1 MLDNTILKLIL
12 QPLVENALYHGIK
25 NKRCGGTIVVRAS
38 QNTNGEIR
46 LEVEDNGIGFSADKL
61 ARVRASIGE
70 DADDMRL
77 ENGFG
82 IDNVNKRI
90 QLYYG
95 RQYGLSI
102 QSEYQV
108 GTCVAFVIP
117 AKTETVA

>member
-1 MLDNTILKLIL
+1 M
-12 QPLVENALYHGIK
+12 
-25 NKRCGGTIVVRAS
+25 RAS

-46 LEVEDNGIGFSADKL
+46 LEVEDNGIGFAADKL
-61 ARVRASIGE
+61 ARVRANIDEDSGDIG
-70 DADDMRL
+70 L

-82 IDNVNKRI
+82 IDNVNKRL

-117 AKTETVA
+117 AKTEEATEK